1 MIHETHPTS
10 AAGPAGARV
19 HPLRLRAPATFI
31 LAAAILAAAGLG
43 GCASFRQFLGTA
55 LVPVQTEI
63 DLGRRLAAEIEA
75 EHRVLRDPQIQR
87 YVRFLAEPLI
97 EQAWR
102 DRPGIDYRV
111 TVLDDPDQVNAFALP
126 GGPTYVFTGLMIL
139 AGDESELA
147 GVLAHELGHVV
158 ARHSANQLAANLGL
172 QVVAA
177 IALGED
183 PERLAAA
190 AADFA
195 GGVGMARFSREDE
208 LQADDLG
215 LRYVTAAGY
224 DPRGMVRMFQGLQS
238 VGGSSSGP
246 LGGLLATHPATA
258 ERIERLQRRIDRMG
272 GDLPQRRQG
281 PRYREMTA
289 SLRPTASLH
298 R

>member
-1 MIHETHPTS
+1 MTMEHT
-10 AAGPAGARV
+10 R
-19 HPLRLRAPATFI
+19 LRLRAPAAAV
-31 LAAAILAAAGLG
+31 LAAAILTAAGSG
-43 GCASFRQFLGTA
+43 GCASLRQFLGDT
-55 LVPVQTEI
+55 LVPVQTEV
-63 DLGRRLAAEIEA
+63 DLGRRLAARIEA
-75 EHRVLRDPQIQR
+75 EHRVLRDRQIQR
-87 YVRFLAEPLI
+87 YVRFLAKPLI

-102 DRPGIDYRV
+102 DRPGIDYQV

-126 GGPTYVFTGLMIL
+126 GGPTYVFTGLMLL

-147 GVLAHELGHVV
+147 SVLAHELGHVV
-158 ARHSANQLAANLGL
+158 ARHSANQLASRWGI
-172 QVVAA
+172 QVLTN

-183 PERLAAA
+183 PEALAAIF
-190 AADFA
+190 ADFSA
-195 GGVGMARFSREDE
+195 GGFMASFSREDE

-215 LRYVTAAGY
+215 LRYLTAAGY

-238 VGGSSSGP
+238 VEGGSSRP

-281 PRYREMTA
+281 PRYREMMA
-289 SLRPTASLH
+289 ALR

>member
-1 MIHETHPTS
+1 MTMKHT
-10 AAGPAGARV
+10 R
-19 HPLRLRAPATFI
+19 LRLRAPAAAV
-31 LAAAILAAAGLG
+31 LAAAILTAAGSG
-43 GCASFRQFLGTA
+43 GCASLRQFLGDT
-55 LVPVQTEI
+55 LVPVQTEV
-63 DLGRRLAAEIEA
+63 DLGRRLAARIEA
-75 EHRVLRDPQIQR
+75 EHRVLRDRQIQR
-87 YVRFLAEPLI
+87 YVRFLAKPLI

-102 DRPGIDYRV
+102 DRPGIDYQV

-126 GGPTYVFTGLMIL
+126 GGPTYVFTGLMLL

-147 GVLAHELGHVV
+147 SVLAHELGHVV
-158 ARHSANQLAANLGL
+158 ARHSANQLAAKLGL

-195 GGVGMARFSREDE
+195 GGVGMAGFSREDE

-215 LRYVTAAGY
+215 LRYLTAAGY

-238 VGGSSSGP
+238 VEGGSSRP

-281 PRYREMTA
+281 PRYREMMA
-289 SLRPTASLH
+289 ALR

>member
-1 MIHETHPTS
+1 M
-10 AAGPAGARV
+10 
-19 HPLRLRAPATFI
+19 
-31 LAAAILAAAGLG
+31 
-43 GCASFRQFLGTA
+43 RQFLGDT

-63 DLGRRLAAEIEA
+63 DLGRRLAARIEA
-75 EHRVLRDPQIQR
+75 EHRVLRDRQIQR
-87 YVRFLAEPLI
+87 YVRFLAKPLI

-102 DRPGIDYRV
+102 DRPGIDYQV
-111 TVLDDPDQVNAFALP
+111 TVLDDPDQVNALALP
-126 GGPTYVFTGLMIL
+126 GGPTYVFTGLMLL

-147 GVLAHELGHVV
+147 SVLAHELGHVV
-158 ARHSANQLAANLGL
+158 ARHSAEQLASRWGI
-172 QVVAA
+172 QVLTN

-183 PERLAAA
+183 PEALAAIF
-190 AADFA
+190 ADFGA
-195 GGVGMARFSREDE
+195 GGFMASFSREDE

-215 LRYVTAAGY
+215 LRYLTAAGY

-238 VGGSSSGP
+238 VEGCSSRP

-281 PRYREMTA
+281 PRYREMMA
-289 SLRPTASLH
+289 ALR

>member
-1 MIHETHPTS
+1 MTMKHT
-10 AAGPAGARV
+10 R
-19 HPLRLRAPATFI
+19 LRLRAPAAAV
-31 LAAAILAAAGLG
+31 LAAAILTAAGSG
-43 GCASFRQFLGTA
+43 GCASLRQFLGDT

-63 DLGRRLAAEIEA
+63 DLGRRLAARIEA
-75 EHRVLRDPQIQR
+75 EHRVLRDRQIQR
-87 YVRFLAEPLI
+87 YVRFLAKPLI

-102 DRPGIDYRV
+102 DRPGIDYQV
-111 TVLDDPDQVNAFALP
+111 TVLDDPDQVNALALP
-126 GGPTYVFTGLMIL
+126 GGPTYVFTGLMLL

-147 GVLAHELGHVV
+147 SVLAHELGHVV
-158 ARHSANQLAANLGL
+158 ARHSAEQLASRLGDSG
-172 QVVAA
+172 AHEHRPRRGSRA
-177 IALGED
+177 RWR
-183 PERLAAA
+183 PSS
-190 AADFA
+190 ADFGA
-195 GGVGMARFSREDE
+195 GGFGMAGFSREDE

-215 LRYVTAAGY
+215 LRYLTAAGY

-238 VGGSSSGP
+238 VEGGSSRP

-289 SLRPTASLH
+289 ALR

>member
-1 MIHETHPTS
+1 MIMKHT
-10 AAGPAGARV
+10 R
-19 HPLRLRAPATFI
+19 LRLRAPAVI
-31 LAAAILAAAGLG
+31 LATAILTAAGSG
-43 GCASFRQFLGTA
+43 GCASLRQFLGDT
-55 LVPVQTEI
+55 LVPVQTEA
-63 DLGRRLAAEIEA
+63 DLGRRLAARIEA
-75 EHRVLRDPQIQR
+75 EHRVLRDRQIQR
-87 YVRFLAEPLI
+87 YVRFLAKPLI

-111 TVLDDPDQVNAFALP
+111 TVLDDPDQVNALALP
-126 GGPTYVFTGLMIL
+126 GGPTYVFTGLMLL

-147 GVLAHELGHVV
+147 SVLAHELGHVV
-158 ARHSANQLAANLGL
+158 ARHSAEQLASRWGI
-172 QVVAA
+172 QVLTN

-183 PERLAAA
+183 PEALAAIF
-190 AADFA
+190 ADFGA
-195 GGVGMARFSREDE
+195 GGFMASFSREDE

-215 LRYVTAAGY
+215 LRYLTAAGY

-238 VGGSSSGP
+238 VEGGSSRP

-281 PRYREMTA
+281 PRYREMMA
-289 SLRPTASLH
+289 ALR

>member
-1 MIHETHPTS
+1 MKRTRLWRPTGSSRRRLTTPATS
-10 AAGPAGARV
+10 AAV
-19 HPLRLRAPATFI
+19 I
-31 LAAAILAAAGLG
+31 LTAAILAAAGAG
-43 GCASFRQFLGTA
+43 GCASLRQVLGAT

-75 EHRVLRDPQIQR
+75 EHRVLRDRQIQR
-87 YVRFLAEPLI
+87 YVRFLAQPLI

-111 TVLDDPDQVNAFALP
+111 TVLDDPEQVNAFALP
-126 GGPTYVFTGLMIL
+126 GGPTYVFTGLMLL

-147 GVLAHELGHVV
+147 GVLAHELAHVV
-158 ARHSANQLAANLGL
+158 ARHSANQLATNLGL

-183 PERLAAA
+183 PEQLTAA
-190 AADFA
+190 AADIA

-208 LQADDLG
+208 VEADDLG

-238 VGGSSSGP
+238 VEGDSSRP
-246 LGGLLATHPATA
+246 LGGFLATHPATA
-258 ERIERLQRRIDRMG
+258 ERIERLQRRIKRID
-272 GDLPQRRQG
+272 GDLPKRRQAE
-281 PRYREMTA
+281 RYREMTA
-289 SLRPTASLH
+289 SLR

>member
-1 MIHETHPTS
+1 MKRT
-10 AAGPAGARV
+10 R
-19 HPLRLRAPATFI
+19 LRLRAP
-31 LAAAILAAAGLG
+31 AAAILAAAILTAAGSG
-43 GCASFRQFLGTA
+43 GCASLRQFLGAT
-55 LVPVQTEI
+55 LVPVETEI
-63 DLGRRLAAEIEA
+63 ELGRRLAAKVEA
-75 EHRVLRDPQIQR
+75 EHRVLRDRQVQR
-87 YVRFLAEPLI
+87 YVRFLARPLI

-111 TVLDDPDQVNAFALP
+111 TVLDDPGQVNAFALP
-126 GGPTYVFTGLMIL
+126 GGPTYVFTGLMLL

-147 GVLAHELGHVV
+147 SVLAHELGHVV
-158 ARHSANQLAANLGL
+158 ARHSANQLASRWGIQILTS
-172 QVVAA
+172 

-183 PERLAAA
+183 PEALAAVF
-190 AADFA
+190 ADFGA
-195 GGVGMARFSREDE
+195 GGFMASFSREDE
-208 LQADDLG
+208 LEADDLG
-215 LRYVTAAGY
+215 LRYITAAGY

-238 VGGSSSGP
+238 VEGGSSRP

-289 SLRPTASLH
+289 SLR

>member
-1 MIHETHPTS
+1 MILVATILT
-10 AAGPAGARV
+10 AAGS
-19 HPLRLRAPATFI
+19 
-31 LAAAILAAAGLG
+31 G
-43 GCASFRQFLGTA
+43 GCASFRQFLGAT
-55 LVPVQTEI
+55 LVPVQTEV
-63 DLGRRLAAEIEA
+63 DLGRRLAAQIEA
-75 EHRVLRDPQIQR
+75 EHRVLRDRQIQR
-87 YVRFLAEPLI
+87 YVRFLAKPLI
-97 EQAWR
+97 EQAWS
-102 DRPGIDYRV
+102 DRPGIDYQV

-126 GGPTYVFTGLMIL
+126 GGPTYVFTGLMLL

-158 ARHSANQLAANLGL
+158 ARHSANQLAAKLGL

-190 AADFA
+190 AADIA

-238 VGGSSSGP
+238 IEGDSSRP
-246 LGGLLATHPATA
+246 LGGFLATHPATA

-272 GDLPQRRQG
+272 SDLPQRRQG
-281 PRYREMTA
+281 PRYREMMA
-289 SLRPTASLH
+289 ALR

>member
-1 MIHETHPTS
+1 MMVKHT
-10 AAGPAGARV
+10 R
-19 HPLRLRAPATFI
+19 LRLRAPAAAV
-31 LAAAILAAAGLG
+31 LAAAILTAAGSG
-43 GCASFRQFLGTA
+43 GCASLRQFLGAT
-55 LVPVQTEI
+55 LVPVETEI
-63 DLGRRLAAEIEA
+63 ELGRRLAAKVEA
-75 EHRVLRDPQIQR
+75 EHRVLRDRQVQR
-87 YVRFLAEPLI
+87 YVRFLARPLI

-111 TVLDDPDQVNAFALP
+111 TVLDDPGQVNAFALP
-126 GGPTYVFTGLMIL
+126 GGPTYVFTGLMLL

-158 ARHSANQLAANLGL
+158 ARHSANQLASRWGMQILTN
-172 QVVAA
+172 

-183 PERLAAA
+183 PEALAAVF
-190 AADFA
+190 ADFGA
-195 GGVGMARFSREDE
+195 GGFMASFSREDE

-215 LRYVTAAGY
+215 LRYVTTAGY
-224 DPRGMVRMFQGLQS
+224 DPRGMVRMFQSLQS
-238 VGGSSSGP
+238 VEGGLSGP

-281 PRYREMTA
+281 PRYREITA
-289 SLRPTASLH
+289 SLR

>member
-1 MIHETHPTS
+1 MKRTRLWRPTGSSRRRLTTPATS
-10 AAGPAGARV
+10 AAV
-19 HPLRLRAPATFI
+19 I
-31 LAAAILAAAGLG
+31 LTAAILAAAGAG
-43 GCASFRQFLGTA
+43 GCASLRQVLGAT

-75 EHRVLRDPQIQR
+75 EHRVLRDRQIQR
-87 YVRFLAEPLI
+87 YVRFLAQPLI

-111 TVLDDPDQVNAFALP
+111 TVLDDPQQVNAFALP
-126 GGPTYVFTGLMIL
+126 GGPTYVFTGLMLL

-147 GVLAHELGHVV
+147 GVLAHELAHVV
-158 ARHSANQLAANLGL
+158 ARHSANQLATNLGL
-172 QVVAA
+172 QVVMA

-183 PERLAAA
+183 PEQLTAA
-190 AADFA
+190 AADIA

-208 LQADDLG
+208 VEADDLG

-238 VGGSSSGP
+238 VEGDSSRP
-246 LGGLLATHPATA
+246 LGGFLATHPATA
-258 ERIERLQRRIDRMG
+258 ERIERLQRRIERIG
-272 GDLPQRRQG
+272 GDLPKRRQAE
-281 PRYREMTA
+281 RYREMTA
-289 SLRPTASLH
+289 SLR

>member
-1 MIHETHPTS
+1 MIMKHT
-10 AAGPAGARV
+10 R
-19 HPLRLRAPATFI
+19 LRLRAPAAAV
-31 LAAAILAAAGLG
+31 LAAAILTAAGSG
-43 GCASFRQFLGTA
+43 GCASLRQFLGDT

-63 DLGRRLAAEIEA
+63 DLGRRLAARIEA
-75 EHRVLRDPQIQR
+75 EHRVLRDRQIQR
-87 YVRFLAEPLI
+87 YVRFLAKPLI

-102 DRPGIDYRV
+102 DRPGIDYQV
-111 TVLDDPDQVNAFALP
+111 TVLDDPDQVNALALP
-126 GGPTYVFTGLMIL
+126 GGPTYVFTGLMLL

-147 GVLAHELGHVV
+147 SVLAHELGHVV
-158 ARHSANQLAANLGL
+158 ARHSAEQLASRWGI
-172 QVVAA
+172 QVLTN

-183 PERLAAA
+183 PEALAAIF
-190 AADFA
+190 ADFGA
-195 GGVGMARFSREDE
+195 GGFMASFSREDE

-215 LRYVTAAGY
+215 LRYLTAAGY

-238 VGGSSSGP
+238 VEGGSSRP

-281 PRYREMTA
+281 PRYREMMA
-289 SLRPTASLH
+289 ALR

>member
-1 MIHETHPTS
+1 MTMKHT
-10 AAGPAGARV
+10 R
-19 HPLRLRAPATFI
+19 LRLRAPAAAV
-31 LAAAILAAAGLG
+31 LAAAILTAAGSG
-43 GCASFRQFLGTA
+43 GCASLRQFLGDT

-63 DLGRRLAAEIEA
+63 DLGRRLAARIEA
-75 EHRVLRDPQIQR
+75 EHRVLRDRQIQR
-87 YVRFLAEPLI
+87 YVRFLAKPLI

-102 DRPGIDYRV
+102 DRPGIDYQV

-126 GGPTYVFTGLMIL
+126 GGPTYVFTGLMLL

-147 GVLAHELGHVV
+147 SVLAHELGHVV
-158 ARHSANQLAANLGL
+158 ARHSANQLASRWGI
-172 QVVAA
+172 QVLTN

-183 PERLAAA
+183 PEALAAIF
-190 AADFA
+190 ADFGA
-195 GGVGMARFSREDE
+195 GGFMAGFSREDE

-215 LRYVTAAGY
+215 LRYLTAAGY

-238 VGGSSSGP
+238 VEGGSSRP

-281 PRYREMTA
+281 PRYREMMA
-289 SLRPTASLH
+289 ALR

>member
-1 MIHETHPTS
+1 MKRTRLWRSTGSSRPRLTTPATS
-10 AAGPAGARV
+10 AAV
-19 HPLRLRAPATFI
+19 I
-31 LAAAILAAAGLG
+31 LTAAILAAAGAG
-43 GCASFRQFLGTA
+43 GCASLRQVLGAT

-75 EHRVLRDPQIQR
+75 EHRVLRDRQIQR
-87 YVRFLAEPLI
+87 YVRFLAQPLI

-111 TVLDDPDQVNAFALP
+111 TVLDDPQQVNAFALP
-126 GGPTYVFTGLMIL
+126 GGPTYVFTGLMLL

-147 GVLAHELGHVV
+147 GVLAHELAHVV
-158 ARHSANQLAANLGL
+158 ARHSANQLATNLGL

-177 IALGED
+177 IALGQD
-183 PERLAAA
+183 PEQLTAA
-190 AADFA
+190 AADIA

-208 LQADDLG
+208 VEADDLG

-238 VGGSSSGP
+238 VEGDPSRP
-246 LGGLLATHPATA
+246 LGGFLATHPATA
-258 ERIERLQRRIDRMG
+258 ERIERLQRRIERIG
-272 GDLPQRRQG
+272 GDLPERRQAE
-281 PRYREMTA
+281 RYREMTA
-289 SLRPTASLH
+289 SLR